1 MITTMTIAAADN
13 SSFDFARKKTGIPTA
28 AARAKQMSCR
38 LVRLD
43 MTLVFTR
50 LRSFGTGTNAIG
62 FLLPKFDA
70 AFYFVA
76 PYIPAFGRLTG
87 KEFNAG

>member
-38 LVRLD
+38 LVRLN

-50 LRSFGTGTNAIG
+50 LRSFGTGTKAIG

-76 PYIPAFGRLTG
+76 PHIPAFGRLTG